1 MSEKVVVLNSG
12 GFDSIVLLHYVYCNL
27 EYDKEVVSLHFNYG
41 EANKEEQNRVVKKVC
56 EKLGIKS
63 VNISIPKLMWTQNKF
78 YDVKENEPT
87 TKYLEYRNLIFLS
100 YAVSLAE
107 SIGAK
112 KIYLATLKS
121 HYYKD
126 TSVSFLNGLNE
137 AIKESG
143 IEIVAP
149 FCEKEKIDLVGYV
162 VDYDIQYND
171 FFTCDTP
178 VNGIPCGK
186 CNDCL
191 AVKEIMETAKIDH
204 YHKAFV
210 KSGYNYSDP
219 LFQQLLA
226 ETPVEEMRLLIN
238 NKCQL
243 KCKHCFYGFEETKK
257 PVLSKEQLFNAIVE
271 ADKLGIE
278 NIHFSGKEPLFDD
291 DLVWYAEQMKNHN
304 LKCTFDLVTNGIN
317 VPKYAAKLKEC
328 GIKIIHLSVDDIE
341 EANAVRS
348 VHGVTDRALKA
359 CCENGIDVDIYVDL
373 HDKNYNRIEEIVDY
387 LLTNYSCI
395 KSFYFRTIR
404 FLGNAEINNLER
416 LTSKQLEEVFFGV
429 KKSAEKYPDKF
440 FQYTINMQY
449 EKEVSESEILAEEVY
464 LNDWYFNPCILD
476 NFVFYVQD
484 CCNRYTNQI
493 TLTPDGYLLGCASE
507 VASADYDK
515 ISVGTYPEHSLKE
528 LIEKGKEV
536 AKTCNDCYLKCGNER
551 KTCSFLY

>member
-126 TSVSFLNGLNE
+126 TSISFLNGLNE

-149 FCEKEKIDLVGYV
+149 FCEKEKIDLIGYV

-191 AVKEIMETAKIDH
+191 AVKEIMEIAKIDH

-210 KSGYNYSDP
+210 KSGYDYSDP
-219 LFQQLLA
+219 LFRKLLV
-226 ETPVEEMRLLIN
+226 ETPVEKMKVYLNNTLLLKERILN
-238 NKCQL
+238 CILKANKVGI
-243 KCKHCFYGFEETKK
+243 KEFCF
-257 PVLSKEQLFNAIVE
+257 
-271 ADKLGIE
+271 
-278 NIHFSGKEPLFDD
+278 
-291 DLVWYAEQMKNHN
+291 LVKNTEVKNLNWFIYRMKVNN
-304 LKCTFDLVTNGIN
+304 LKATVEVILNGSEIDEDVLQLCGEKN
-317 VPKYAAKLKEC
+317 IPVSIVVDVSSLNLATVEDMVESLLLKY
-328 GIKIIHLSVDDIE
+328 SF
-341 EANAVRS
+341 
-348 VHGVTDRALKA
+348 
-359 CCENGIDVDIYVDL
+359 
-373 HDKNYNRIEEIVDY
+373 
-387 LLTNYSCI
+387 I
-395 KSFYFRTIR
+395 KSFYFR
-404 FLGNAEINNLER
+404 FLGVSSKR
-416 LTSKQLEEVFFGV
+416 LTTKQLEEVFFRV
-429 KKSAEKYPDKF
+429 KNCAEKYTDKF
-440 FQYTINMQY
+440 FQYDISIQY
-449 EKEVSESEILAEEVY
+449 ENEVNESSILSEEIY
-464 LNDWYFNPCILD
+464 QNDWYFNSLILD
-476 NFVFYVQD
+476 NFSFSAPNY
-484 CCNRYTNQI
+484 CKRYAEKVV
-493 TLTPDGYLLGCASE
+493 LTPEGYLLGCESE
-507 VASADYDK
+507 LTCEEYSK
-515 ISVGTYPEHSLKE
+515 ISVGNCLNQPLKE
-528 LIEKGKEV
+528 LIEKGKEI

-551 KTCSFLY
+551 KICSFLY